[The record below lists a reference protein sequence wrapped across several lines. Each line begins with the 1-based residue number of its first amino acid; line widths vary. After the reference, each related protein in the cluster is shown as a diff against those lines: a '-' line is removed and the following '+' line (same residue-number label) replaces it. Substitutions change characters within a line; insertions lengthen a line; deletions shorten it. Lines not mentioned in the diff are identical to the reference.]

1 MRNFIKSVAKSVAVI
16 TLVFGVNA
24 SAAVVE
30 GKDYQVLEKPIA
42 NAQGTVIKV
51 FSYACP
57 FCYKYDKSV
66 VVPVMKKVPNMKFM
80 PYHLSTKGVFGIYG
94 SELLATMIVIDEN
107 AGVDLLSDNSKF
119 KKAKFA
125 LYDAYH
131 NKKER
136 WGADANVKAN
146 VDAFLKVGL
155 DAVGMSMDEY
165 NKAKEDPKVKE
176 LVNRWGVDN
185 TGDAYMIAKIQGVP
199 AFIVNGKYLIITKS
213 IRGIDSMAETINEL
227 SKLN

>member
-51 FSYACP
+51 FSYDCP

-94 SELLATMIVIDEN
+94 SELLATMIVLDEN

-136 WGADANVKAN
+136 WGADASVKAN
-146 VDAFLKVGL
+146 LDAFLKVGL

-185 TGDAYMIAKIQGVP
+185 TGDAYMVAKIQGVP
-199 AFIVNGKYLIITKS
+199 AFVVNGKYLIITKS